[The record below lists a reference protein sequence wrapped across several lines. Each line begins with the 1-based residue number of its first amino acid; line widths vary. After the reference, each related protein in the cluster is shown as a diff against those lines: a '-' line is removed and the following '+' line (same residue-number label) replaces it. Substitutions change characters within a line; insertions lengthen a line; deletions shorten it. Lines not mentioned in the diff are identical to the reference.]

1 MYLFHFVP
9 VIPFLSPV
17 IWCPK
22 TSLSKGYLLLFI
34 FTDCTYPSQHLL
46 EALVRALLPTEISSS
61 PSITKFR
68 PFVMPLEMVF
78 PPLPREVRSKLQSAN
93 SSGSLQ
99 GLKMHRTRKRCLGS
113 RCCSATLW
121 ETGSSFCVWC
131 WKGAFPVCWRAVGQ
145 KEPCPGQTCCSNS
158 FLTISDRVWGIAFIE
173 HGFKQHGWCTS
184 WKHLEGGGLTG
195 NKGNN

>member
-34 FTDCTYPSQHLL
+34 FTDCTCPSQHLL

-61 PSITKFR
+61 PSITKFH

-99 GLKMHRTRKRCLGS
+99 GLKMHRTRKRFLGS
-113 RCCSATLW
+113 RCCSATLR
-121 ETGSSFCVWC
+121 ETGSQLLCVMLERSFSRLL
-131 WKGAFPVCWRAVGQ
+131 KSRRAERAVPRPNLLQQFLFLPFLIGC
-145 KEPCPGQTCCSNS
+145 EESRSLNMASNS
-158 FLTISDRVWGIAFIE
+158 VGDAPHEALGRRRVDW
-173 HGFKQHGWCTS
+173 Q
-184 WKHLEGGGLTG
+184 
-195 NKGNN
+195 